1 MNVLESI
8 WCQSLQARSLMMLLS
23 TVLVLFLSLDFDS
36 CNTATFIPCK
46 NLYYLKGNFPL
57 YLKMKDCYILGG
69 MSSQES
75 WVYAEWC
82 PSLDHLDCSL
92 RMEKLSGTSLP
103 PAALFLMNSESL
115 IKRERSQV
123 TFAKLISWK
132 LLIEKEC
139 GTLLSLFKDKP
150 HTFVFAFWGK
160 IMLINYYYEITVY
173 KQPNSPGRLTLTSS
187 GRCNV
192 LLQVSS

>member
-75 WVYAEWC
+75 WVYAVM
-82 PSLDHLDCSL
+82 S
-92 RMEKLSGTSLP
+92 
-103 PAALFLMNSESL
+103 FV
-115 IKRERSQV
+115 RS
-123 TFAKLISWK
+123 S
-132 LLIEKEC
+132 
-139 GTLLSLFKDKP
+139 
-150 HTFVFAFWGK
+150 
-160 IMLINYYYEITVY
+160 
-173 KQPNSPGRLTLTSS
+173 
-187 GRCNV
+187 
-192 LLQVSS
+192 